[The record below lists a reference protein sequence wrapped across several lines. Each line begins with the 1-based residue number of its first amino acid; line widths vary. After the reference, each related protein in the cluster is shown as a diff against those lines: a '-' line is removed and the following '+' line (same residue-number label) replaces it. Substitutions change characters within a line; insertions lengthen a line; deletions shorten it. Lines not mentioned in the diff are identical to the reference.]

1 MKYQPNHLE
10 QVRRFMIAFDQEV
23 NDIPTVSDHE
33 TRQLR
38 YKLIEEELSEL
49 WDALKN
55 RDLVKIADGLIDLE
69 YVVLGGLVAFGLAD
83 LHEKLFAEV
92 QRSNMTKLGED
103 GKVHYNQLGKVM
115 KGENYSPP
123 NLRKILGME

>member
-92 QRSNMTKLGED
+92 QRTSRVTC
-103 GKVHYNQLGKVM
+103 
-115 KGENYSPP
+115 PI
-123 NLRKILGME
+123 LRPGRTVLP